1 MLILMDDG
9 KKTTKVLCV
18 VVLRQKSRWRSWH
31 RSIVCPG
38 HSEGC
43 SPPFD
48 PFYQKN
54 CLDGPIYFFC
64 RIARYHCG
72 DRSHPYCDRIVHGG
86 GSSFE
91 SNKSLRLTCPRDF
104 GELYC
109 RAFVTVD
116 PSLAFATVMP
126 VKSRASIDSQFLA
139 ANGRIVTLLGN
150 LGKDAWVRTV
160 NIDRN
165 SLQT

>member
-1 MLILMDDG
+1 MARYISFAVLLAIIVVIGALFY
-9 KKTTKVLCV
+9 KVMIGFFVPVFLAAVLV
-18 VVLRQKSRWRSWH
+18 VVFKL
-31 RSIVCPG
+31 
-38 HSEGC
+38 
-43 SPPFD
+43 F
-48 PFYQKN
+48 
-54 CLDGPIYFFC
+54 
-64 RIARYHCG
+64 
-72 DRSHPYCDRIVHGG
+72 VHGG

-91 SNKSLRLTCPRDF
+91 SNKSLRLACPRGF